1 MTLQKVP
8 INVGTIGHIDHGK
21 TTLTAAILAVQAQR
35 GLAKPM
41 AYDQVARGGIVRDA
55 TKTVT
60 VVTKHVE
67 YETDTRAYTHVDCP
81 GHADYIKN
89 MITGTSQMDGAVLLV
104 SAADGPMPQTREHVL
119 LAKQIGLPALV
130 VFMNKCDVADPELI
144 DLVELETRELLAAHG
159 FDDEATPVIHG
170 AAKPALDDPVDA
182 AASACIVEL
191 LNAMDRAIPDPVR
204 LIDRPML
211 MPIEAVHS
219 ITGVGTI
226 VSGKIERGQ
235 LRVGDAVQAVGLSE
249 TVDSV
254 ATCVETFRRPLEVG
268 VAGQNVGV
276 RLRNVKA
283 EQVRRGMVLAAKGS
297 VQAHDRFTAEVVVL
311 GKDEGGRHTPFVSGY
326 QPQLYLRTADVNA
339 KIDLVDADICL
350 PGDTARVVITPGK
363 SVAVDLGSRFT
374 LREGGRTVGSGVVS
388 ELG

>member
-21 TTLTAAILAVQAQR
+21 TTLTAAILAVQAHK
-35 GLAKPM
+35 GLAQPM

-67 YETDTRAYTHVDCP
+67 YQTATRAYTHVDCP

-89 MITGTSQMDGAVLLV
+89 MITGASQMDGAVLLV

-119 LAKQIGLPALV
+119 LARQIGVPALV
-130 VFMNKCDVADPELI
+130 VFMNKCDMADPELI
-144 DLVELETRELLAAHG
+144 DLVELETRELLSAHG
-159 FDDEATPVIHG
+159 FDDQSTPIIRG
-170 AAKPALDDPVDA
+170 AAKPALDNPSDA
-182 AASACIVEL
+182 DASACITEL
-191 LNAMDRAIPDPVR
+191 MNAMDRAIPDPQR

-235 LRVGDAVQAVGLSE
+235 LRVGDAVQAVGLGE

-254 ATCVETFRRPLEVG
+254 ATCVETFRRPLDVG

-283 EQVRRGMVLAAKGS
+283 DEVRRGMVLAAKGS
-297 VQAHDRFTAEVVVL
+297 VAAHDRFEAEVYVL

-326 QPQLYLRTADVNA
+326 QPQLYIHTADVNA
-339 KIDLVDADICL
+339 QIDLTDADLCL
-350 PGDTARVVITPGK
+350 PGETARVSITLGK
-363 SVAVDLGSRFT
+363 SVAVDRGSRFT
-374 LREGGRTVGSGVVS
+374 LREGGRTVGSGIVS
-388 ELG
+388 ELD

>member
-21 TTLTAAILAVQAQR
+21 TTLTAAILAVQANK

-60 VVTKHVE
+60 ISTKHVE

-89 MITGTSQMDGAVLLV
+89 MITGASQMDGAVLLV

-119 LAKQIGLPALV
+119 LAKQIGVPALV
-130 VFMNKCDVADPELI
+130 VFMNKCDVADAELI
-144 DLVELETRELLAAHG
+144 DLVELETSELLVAHG
-159 FDDEATPVIHG
+159 FDDEATPMIRG
-170 AAKPALDDPVDA
+170 AAKPALDNPSNTD
-182 AASACIVEL
+182 ASACIAEL
-191 LNAMDRAIPDPVR
+191 MDAMDQAIPDPQR

-235 LRVGDAVQAVGLSE
+235 LRVGDAVQAVGFGE
-249 TVDSV
+249 TVDTV

-268 VAGQNVGV
+268 IAGQNVGV

-283 EQVRRGMVLAAKGS
+283 DEVRRGMVLAAKGS
-297 VQAHDRFTAEVVVL
+297 VAAHDRFEAEVYVL

-326 QPQLYLRTADVNA
+326 QPQLYIHTADVNA
-339 KIDLVDADICL
+339 QIDLTDADLCL
-350 PGDTARVVITPGK
+350 PGETARVSITLGR
-363 SVAVDLGSRFT
+363 SVAVDRGSRFT
-374 LREGGRTVGSGVVS
+374 LREGGRTVGSGIVS
-388 ELG
+388 ELD